1 MIKYDKLWKTM
12 EAREMTQYR
21 LITQYNFSRGQLSRL
36 KHNENVNTHT
46 LDTLCRI
53 LECNIED
60 IVEYVKDEKNK

>member
-1 MIKYDKLWKTM
+1 MIIYDKLWKTM
-12 EAREMTQYR
+12 EDRDMTQYR

-60 IVEYVKDEKNK
+60 VVEYVKDDEK